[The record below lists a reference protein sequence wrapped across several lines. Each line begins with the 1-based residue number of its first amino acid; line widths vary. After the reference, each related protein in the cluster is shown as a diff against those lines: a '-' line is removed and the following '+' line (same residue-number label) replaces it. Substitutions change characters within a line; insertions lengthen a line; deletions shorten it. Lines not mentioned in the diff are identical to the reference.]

1 MVPWEIP
8 MIGLIFYLVF
18 LSALGATIFFLIRQK
33 GTYFRSVQLL
43 FAAASILIAL
53 ATSFDLIV
61 EYLVKTEEIALYS
74 EMGFITAAFLSG
86 IMVEHAA
93 LMVYKGKQK
102 KVSWKKLFSDKLNL
116 LSISYKS
123 YVVLALFLT
132 IIFHPWEM
140 QLARNIWGNPV
151 YISIHHELWYLAFL
165 LPIPLIFIAYPCML
179 FILSSRK
186 YKEESVVTTLK
197 LFAICW
203 ISIGS
208 AISVAYGLRD
218 QLGIALGELNFLLY
232 TVCFGSMAYSF
243 KKTNILESFFET
255 LRPSVPFSG
264 GESVLFTYTSKTDK
278 MKMFS
283 TLIWEGLIGGNRVIY
298 KYPDNEDKAVRKNLK
313 EHGVDVEKREKEG
326 SLILTPLSQF
336 YLSDGFFNG
345 EKAIRFLNELKADSL
360 KKGYTQLTDFVDL
373 GDFSF
378 LGGNGDK
385 YIEYLKDK
393 GWKTYVDEHV
403 IELFA
408 VNSEK
413 INKKLLTQLQMHASL
428 RSIHPV
434 DLITHMDAFSKP
446 LGLTHRQIT
455 GRHILLDFD
464 PSSNYEKVVGDFAT
478 EALANTEQV
487 ALFTHKGSAV
497 YSALDNKKAL
507 KVILLTQ
514 RISVPQ
520 VDAQMNAILL
530 PANNASLLLDALDK
544 TLKPLPH
551 GNLNII
557 FDNLS
562 SLILSIGLQKTYQFM
577 RYTLDMLTSTNSTS
591 LFLFNP
597 DAHDQRVASSLRSL
611 FSNHISYRKEGL
623 QIVKLSEPK
632 AEDT

>member
-1 MVPWEIP
+1 MVLWEIP
-8 MIGLIFYLVF
+8 MIELIFYIAVL
-18 LSALGATIFFLIRQK
+18 LALGALTVFLLRQK
-33 GTYFRSVQLL
+33 GSYFRSVQIFFVIGFLS
-43 FAAASILIAL
+43 FVSL
-53 ATSFDLIV
+53 AFFDLIKNF
-61 EYLVKTEEIALYS
+61 LVRSEWVVLFTSIGGVSAVLIAA
-74 EMGFITAAFLSG
+74 IA
-86 IMVEHAA
+86 VEHAA
-93 LMVYKGKQK
+93 LTLFKRGREKVSSKFFFREKLNVLSAIYKGYAISVLIIAWVFTPWQTQLVRNFWGEMVYNPVMEWWYL
-102 KVSWKKLFSDKLNL
+102 VS
-116 LSISYKS
+116 
-123 YVVLALFLT
+123 LT
-132 IIFHPWEM
+132 IV
-140 QLARNIWGNPV
+140 LVA
-151 YISIHHELWYLAFL
+151 
-165 LPIPLIFIAYPCML
+165 FIAYPCTL
-179 FILSSRK
+179 FYLASRK
-186 YKEESVVTTLK
+186 YREKKVASALRWLGLCWAGVSVVVMTYHGYLRSLEVETV
-197 LFAICW
+197 
-203 ISIGS
+203 SIGYLFQLFFFS
-208 AISVAYGLRD
+208 IIAY
-218 QLGIALGELNFLLY
+218 F
-232 TVCFGSMAYSF
+232 F
-243 KKTNILESFFET
+243 KRTNILEGFFEK
-255 LRPSVPFSG
+255 LRPSVPFGG
-264 GESVLFTYTSKTDK
+264 GESVLFTYTSKVDK
-278 MKMFS
+278 MKIFS

-313 EHGVDVEKREKEG
+313 EHGVDVEKREKGG

-345 EKAIRFLNELKADSL
+345 EKAVRFLNELKADSL
-360 KKGYTQLTDFVDL
+360 KKGYAQLTDFVDL

-428 RSIHPV
+428 RSIYPV
-434 DLITHMDAFSKP
+434 DLFTHVDAFSKP

-577 RYTLDMLTSTNSTS
+577 RYTLDMLTSTNSTA

-597 DAHDQRVASSLRSL
+597 DAHDQRATSSLRRL

-623 QIVKLSEPK
+623 QIVKLYEPK

>member
-1 MVPWEIP
+1 MNVLSAIYKGYAISVLIITWVFTPWQTQLVRDFWGEMVYNPVMEWW
-8 MIGLIFYLVF
+8 YLV
-18 LSALGATIFFLIRQK
+18 S
-33 GTYFRSVQLL
+33 
-43 FAAASILIAL
+43 
-53 ATSFDLIV
+53 
-61 EYLVKTEEIALYS
+61 
-74 EMGFITAAFLSG
+74 
-86 IMVEHAA
+86 
-93 LMVYKGKQK
+93 
-102 KVSWKKLFSDKLNL
+102 
-116 LSISYKS
+116 
-123 YVVLALFLT
+123 LT
-132 IIFHPWEM
+132 IV
-140 QLARNIWGNPV
+140 LVA
-151 YISIHHELWYLAFL
+151 
-165 LPIPLIFIAYPCML
+165 FIAYPCTL
-179 FILSSRK
+179 FYLASRK
-186 YKEESVVTTLK
+186 YREKKVVSALRW
-197 LFAICW
+197 LGLCW
-203 ISIGS
+203 AGVGVVVMTYHGYLRSLEVETVSIGYLFQLFFFS
-208 AISVAYGLRD
+208 IIAY
-218 QLGIALGELNFLLY
+218 F
-232 TVCFGSMAYSF
+232 F
-243 KKTNILESFFET
+243 KRTNVLESFFEK

-264 GESVLFTYTSKTDK
+264 GESVLFTYTSKVDK
-278 MKMFS
+278 MKIFS

-298 KYPDNEDKAVRKNLK
+298 KYPDNEDKAVRKKLK
-313 EHGVDVEKREKEG
+313 EHGVDVEKREKDG

-378 LGGNGDK
+378 LGEDGDK

-393 GWKTYVDEHV
+393 NWKTYVDEHV

-413 INKKLLTQLQMHASL
+413 INKKLLSQLQIHAPL
-428 RSIHPV
+428 RSIHPIDLFTHV
-434 DLITHMDAFSKP
+434 DTFSKA

-464 PSSNYEKVVGDFAT
+464 PASNYEKVVGDFAT
-478 EALANTEQV
+478 EALANAEQV
-487 ALFTHKGSAV
+487 ALFTHKGSAI

-514 RISVPQ
+514 RISVPR

-530 PANNASLLLDALDK
+530 PANNASLLLDILDK

-577 RYTLDMLTSTNSTS
+577 RYTLDMLTSTNSTA

-597 DAHDQRVASSLRSL
+597 DAHDQRVTSSLRRL

-623 QIVKLSEPK
+623 QIVKLYEPK